1 MILVAR
7 LHTPLNA
14 AMKNGVLWGLIGV
27 PVLIEAVLQA
37 ADAGLFGTTLWRSIA
52 YQNGAFWA
60 GLLHDW
66 RPNYPGQAMVMFL
79 TYSLLHSGL
88 GHLAGNMVTL
98 WMLGQRLLKK
108 IKTGDLLLLYLI
120 STLGGGAGFGLLSL
134 SPQPMIGASGALF
147 GLAGAVIWLETAD
160 RRRLGMS
167 LWPILGVIAGLVLLN
182 VLMWLALDGV
192 LAWETHLG
200 GFVGGVGFGAI
211 RSCWR
216 ADFGQNSAR

>member
-1 MILVAR
+1 
-7 LHTPLNA
+7 
-14 AMKNGVLWGLIGV
+14 MKNGVLWGLIGV

-37 ADAGLFGTTLWRSIA
+37 ADAGLFGTTLWRSTA

-66 RPNYPGQAMVMFL
+66 RPNYSGQPVVMFL
-79 TYSLLHSGL
+79 TYCVLHSGF

-200 GFVGGVGFGAI
+200 GFVGGAAFGAVI
-211 RSCWR
+211 SWR
-216 ADFGQNSAR
+216 RGDLGKTALPDR

>member
-1 MILVAR
+1 
-7 LHTPLNA
+7 
-14 AMKNGVLWGLIGV
+14 MKNGVLWGLIGV

-37 ADAGLFGTTLWRSIA
+37 TDAGLFGTTLWRSTA

-108 IKTGDLLLLYLI
+108 IKTGEFLLLYLI
-120 STLGGGAGFGLLSL
+120 SAWGGGAGFGLLSL
-134 SPQPMIGASGALF
+134 SLQPMIGASGALF

-160 RRRLGMS
+160 RRRLGIS
-167 LWPILGVIAGLVLLN
+167 LWPILGAIAGLVLLN

-200 GFVGGVGFGAI
+200 GFVGGAAFGALM
-211 RSCWR
+211 SWR
-216 ADFGQNSAR
+216 RGDLGKSSAA